1 MKHEELIK
9 ATKDQLNARLKE
21 IGAAAKTAEGD
32 ALDTLLTE
40 AQDIRDILDQAKKRE
55 QLQGFAD
62 SAEDPQPGAGESFPP
77 VSRRRASG
85 LPCLSHRPRPWFIP
99 RRI

>member
-32 ALDTLLTE
+32 ALDALLTE
-40 AQDIRDILDQAKKRE
+40 AQDIRDILER
-55 QLQGFAD
+55 
-62 SAEDPQPGAGESFPP
+62 
-77 VSRRRASG
+77 
-85 LPCLSHRPRPWFIP
+85 
-99 RRI
+99 